1 VFGRVGLD
9 QNENTFLLVN
19 NIYVFNN
26 ISESIN
32 INLNDRVEFEVIKA
46 VTGTDVMYFGINLL
60 TIPKSQHFQTRI
72 RGNRLVGNVDN
83 FLSH

>member
-1 VFGRVGLD
+1 MKIGF
-9 QNENTFLLVN
+9 FLVK

-32 INLNDRVEFEVIKA
+32 INLKDHVEFEVIKA
-46 VTGTDVMYFGINLL
+46 VTGIGIMYFGINLL
-60 TIPKSQHFQTRI
+60 TIPNSQHRQTRI